1 MAKQGKLFHESWY
14 RIADQQISLRR
25 DVVVRRQ
32 VVRGERWYVL
42 QNPLSNQFYRLR
54 PGAYDLVARL
64 TGGGTVEEVWKQA
77 QTHDPEG
84 APGQGEV
91 IELLA
96 QLYHANLLHYG
107 LAQNSQ
113 KLFERRQ
120 EKKQRILKA
129 SLKSIM
135 FLRIPLYDPDALL
148 QRLGTLI
155 RLLLSPLGATVWL
168 VVVALGIKVVVE
180 NLSELRVQ
188 SQGVI
193 APDNLL
199 LLYVGLVIVKTLH
212 EFGHAFAVRRFG
224 GEVHTMGVMF
234 LIFSPLP
241 YMDASSA
248 WAFRSKRQR
257 VFVGAAGMVFEVFVA
272 ACALLVWANTGP
284 GVVHALM
291 YNLVFVAS
299 VSTVLFNINPLLRFD
314 GYYILSDLLDIPNL
328 HQRSSQHLRYLV
340 ENHAFGCRNVE
351 TQATTSRDAY
361 WYTTF
366 GLLSGVY
373 RVFVFTA
380 ILLFVADQFLLAGMI
395 MAALCV
401 VSWVILPTV
410 GILRYLSSSPRLY
423 RTRSRAIGV
432 CAATLSVVTI
442 LLFVLPFPRSF
453 KAPGVLKSAG
463 YVVAVNGASG
473 TVDEVV
479 ATSGVR
485 VRSGDPLLRLSNPE
499 LDLEIRESLAGLA
512 EAEAQHRK
520 AMRTRQA
527 DLDPIAS
534 RIVFYKQRLERLGRE
549 HEDLVVRA
557 DVDGMWVAP
566 GIEDRTGMWV
576 GRGSPLGELL
586 GGDRFDFVSVV
597 SQTDV
602 SELFAQQI
610 KGVEVKLVGQADR
623 PIPVLEYASI
633 PMEQTQLPSAA
644 LGYAAGGDVAVD
656 TQDRQGVTTSEP
668 YYQVR
673 AVLASNSEAALLHGR
688 SGRIRFA
695 LNPEPL
701 AWQGWR
707 QLRQLLQQRYQ
718 L

>member
-1 MAKQGKLFHESWY
+1 MAEPGKLFHESWY
-14 RIADQQISLRR
+14 RVADQHISLRR

-32 VVRGERWYVL
+32 VLRGERWYVL

-54 PGAYDLVARL
+54 PGAYDFVARL
-64 TGGGTVEEVWKQA
+64 SSGTVEEVWKQA
-77 QTHDPEG
+77 QARDPEG

-107 LAQNSQ
+107 LAPNSQ
-113 KLFERRQ
+113 KLFERRS
-120 EKKQRILKA
+120 EKKQRVLKA

-135 FLRIPLYDPDALL
+135 FFRIPLFDPDALL
-148 QRLGTLI
+148 RRLLPMI
-155 RLLLSPLGATVWL
+155 RLLISPVGAALWL
-168 VVVALGIKVVVE
+168 VVVALGAKVAVE
-180 NLSELRVQ
+180 GFSELRVQ
-188 SQGVI
+188 SQGVM
-193 APDNLL
+193 APANLF
-199 LLYVGLVIVKTLH
+199 LLYVSLVIVKTIH

-248 WAFRSKRQR
+248 WAFRSKGQR
-257 VFVGAAGMVFEVFVA
+257 VFVGASGMVFEVFVA
-272 ACALLVWANTGP
+272 ACALLVWANTGA
-284 GVVHALM
+284 GVLHALA
-291 YNLVFVAS
+291 YNLVFIAS

-314 GYYILSDLLDIPNL
+314 GYYILSDLFDIPNL
-328 HQRSSQHLRYLV
+328 HQRSAQHLRYLV
-340 ENHAFGCRNVE
+340 EHHAFGCRHGQ
-351 TQATTSRDAY
+351 TPATTAREAS
-361 WYTTF
+361 WFTTF
-366 GLLSGVY
+366 GLLSGAY
-373 RVFVFTA
+373 RIFVFSA

-410 GILRYLSSSPRLY
+410 GIFRYLSSSPRLY

-432 CAATLSVVTI
+432 CAGAGAGVCV

-453 KAPGVLKSAG
+453 TAPGVLKSAD

-473 TVDEVV
+473 KVAEVLV
-479 ATSGVR
+479 SSGSR
-485 VRSGDPLLRLSNPE
+485 VRPGDPLLRLNNAE
-499 LDLEIRESLAGLA
+499 LALEIRESRAGLD
-512 EAEAQHRK
+512 EALAQHRK
-520 AMRTRQA
+520 AMHTQQS

-534 RIVFYKQRLERLGRE
+534 RIAFYEQRLERLDRE
-549 HEDLVVRA
+549 QADLVVRS
-557 DVDGMWVAP
+557 DVDGLWVAP
-566 GIEDRTGMWV
+566 GVEDRIGMWI
-576 GRGSPLGELL
+576 GRGSPLGELI
-586 GGDRFDFVSVV
+586 GNDRFDFVSVV

-610 KGVEVKLVGQADR
+610 QRVEVKLVGQADE
-623 PIPVLEYASI
+623 PIPVTDYAAI

-644 LGYAAGGDVAVD
+644 LGYAGGGDVAVD
-656 TQDRQGVTTSEP
+656 ARDGQGVTTSEP

-673 AVLASNSEAALLHGR
+673 ASVASSPGAALLHGR

-695 LNPEPL
+695 LDPEPL

-707 QLRQLLQQRYQ
+707 QLRQLLQKRYQ
-718 L
+718 I